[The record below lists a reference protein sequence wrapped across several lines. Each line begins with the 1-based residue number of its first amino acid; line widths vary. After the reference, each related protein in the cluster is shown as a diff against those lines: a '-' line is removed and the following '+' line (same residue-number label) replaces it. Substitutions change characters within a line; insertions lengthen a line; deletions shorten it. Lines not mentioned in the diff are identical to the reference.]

1 MVEIDGCSNS
11 PALYSTRD
19 DELTLPLLY
28 GKEELISFELSKRAT
43 FCFYGDL
50 KGDLPGDLEF
60 NLWFYSSI
68 MSLFNGIRNWCTL
81 MLGFGF
87 PAR

>member
-1 MVEIDGCSNS
+1 MVEIDGCSKS

-28 GKEELISFELSKRAT
+28 GKEASISFEFSNRAAS
-43 FCFYGDL
+43 CFYGYL
-50 KGDLPGDLEF
+50 KEDLPGDLEF
-60 NLWFYSSI
+60 TLWFYSSI
-68 MSLFNGIRNWCTL
+68 MSLFNGIRNFCTL
-81 MLGFGF
+81 MLGFAF